1 MDINSLDFSQ
11 ESQAIVSELTNMLAD
26 ESTITLDS
34 ITNLHTKMAIVL
46 NKLNTAMEQV
56 DLASKQQK
64 RLKTLKKS
72 MGYKGRLERE
82 DFLAAYD
89 QFIGEGGKNR
99 SKTLRNRE
107 DIESAFDSFSEAG
120 SDMLIKKYV
129 SESYALIMQ
138 IRDLFKN
145 HIEYRIFVMGKA
157 GGQDV
162 ILMGNPTV
170 EQLVS
175 QAQVSS
181 AQVSLQLEYTGA
193 QLQQILNDYIMN
205 QSTGQQWS
213 NLLDNDENLQ
223 QAWQILLSVKEKMT
237 HMKSNGK
244 KIYYS
249 FGQLI
254 EALVYLQDKELTSAN
269 VYDALKQGKNTTPFE
284 VSGDFILDG
293 VDVQSKAFSTY
304 DQSGTE
310 LHRISLMNLAN
321 VRRVLNKI
329 YIAIGNSMNNPSALK
344 ANLEAVFNSS
354 GNETAWNV
362 VEQDI
367 KQIAQEAI
375 NEIMGIF

>member
-1 MDINSLDFSQ
+1 MDIANLDFSQ
-11 ESQAIVSELTNMLAD
+11 ESQEIVSELTNMLAD
-26 ESTITLDS
+26 ESTITLSS
-34 ITNLHTKMAIVL
+34 ITNLHTKMAVVL

-56 DLASKQQK
+56 DLASKQKK

-89 QFIGEGGKNR
+89 QFVGGGGKNR
-99 SKTLRNRE
+99 SRTLRNRE

-181 AQVSLQLEYTGA
+181 SQISLQLEYTGA

-213 NLLDNDENLQ
+213 NLLDSGENLQ
-223 QAWQILLSVKEKMT
+223 QAWQVLLNVKEKMA

-254 EALVYLQDKELTSAN
+254 EALIYLQDKELTSDN

-284 VSGDFILDG
+284 VSGDFTLDDI
-293 VDVQSKAFSTY
+293 DVQSKAFSTY
-304 DQSGTE
+304 DQAGTE
-310 LHRISLMNLAN
+310 LHRIRLMNLAN

-344 ANLEAVFNSS
+344 ANLEAVFNDS

>member
-1 MDINSLDFSQ
+1 MDINNLDFSQ

-34 ITNLHTKMAIVL
+34 ITNLHTKMAVVL

-56 DLASKQQK
+56 DLASKQKK

-99 SKTLRNRE
+99 SKTLRSRE

-181 AQVSLQLEYTGA
+181 SQVSLQLEYTGA

-284 VSGDFILDG
+284 VSGDFTLDDI
-293 VDVQSKAFSTY
+293 DVQSKAFSTY

-310 LHRISLMNLAN
+310 LHRIRLMNLAN

-344 ANLEAVFNSS
+344 TNLEAVFNSS